1 MVRLTQTVDYV
12 FKISEHS
19 FIDEAVNMNFGMI
32 MEETNLEFKSKSN
45 FLKIKSASMKEKSIF
60 AKKFKFEDIGVGGLD
75 KEIIQM
81 FRRAFA
87 TRRLPA
93 SVLHKYGKTHVK
105 GVLLY
110 GPPGTGKT
118 LIAKELAK
126 CLNSVKPEVIN
137 GKYPTHLRSI
147 SVEQVRWRVRG
158 KCKKTI
164 RASSEGR
171 TGAG

>member
-1 MVRLTQTVDYV
+1 MDYV
-12 FKISEHS
+12 CKISEHA
-19 FIDEAVNMNFGMI
+19 FIDEAVNMSFGMI

-137 GKYPTHLRSI
+137 GIVLNNRRAVSSQQI
-147 SVEQVRWRVRG
+147 RGRV
-158 KCKKTI
+158 
-164 RASSEGR
+164 GR
-171 TGAG
+171 EREETV

>member
-1 MVRLTQTVDYV
+1 V
-12 FKISEHS
+12 FKITEHE
-19 FIDEAVNMNFGMI
+19 FVDEKNSMHYGMI
-32 MEETNLEFKSKSN
+32 FEQSNLEFKSKSQ

-93 SVLHKYGKTHVK
+93 SILDKYGKTHVK

-126 CLNSVKPEVIN
+126 CLNSVKPEIIN
-137 GKYPTHLRSI
+137 GIY
-147 SVEQVRWRVRG
+147 
-158 KCKKTI
+158 
-164 RASSEGR
+164 
-171 TGAG
+171 